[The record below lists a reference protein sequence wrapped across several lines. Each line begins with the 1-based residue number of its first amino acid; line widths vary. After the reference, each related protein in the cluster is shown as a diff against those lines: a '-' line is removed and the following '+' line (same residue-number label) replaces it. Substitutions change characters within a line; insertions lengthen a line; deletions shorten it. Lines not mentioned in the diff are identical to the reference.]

1 MALMIRTLSLI
12 KNLDVQTLMSTSEH
26 LNLIRGSQG
35 RFYLRA
41 GWAWAQGLAPGGASR
56 LGYLLLIKYGKRK
69 KREKKERKMK
79 KKCQNGEKKKQK

>member
-41 GWAWAQGLAPGGASR
+41 GWAWAQGLAPEGASR
-56 LGYLLLIKYGKRK
+56 LGDLPLK
-69 KREKKERKMK
+69 KVGGEEK
-79 KKCQNGEKKKQK
+79 